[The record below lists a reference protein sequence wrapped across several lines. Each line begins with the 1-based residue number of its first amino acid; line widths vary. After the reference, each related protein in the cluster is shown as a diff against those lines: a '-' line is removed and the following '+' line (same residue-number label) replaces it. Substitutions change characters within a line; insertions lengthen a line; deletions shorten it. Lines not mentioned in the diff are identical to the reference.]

1 MTELELKNKGFKKIS
16 NYFENLKDY
25 YWVDCNGNVFT
36 TNLDRFIIP
45 AKDRD
50 GYLRCTFTTAT
61 GTPRTKV
68 IGVHQLVN
76 TIFNG
81 MAPESIYQP
90 VTDHIDGDRTNNK
103 HTNLRWLSNRANA
116 SFAYRHLGKK
126 TIITDDDVIEI
137 YKKYRNGFTN
147 IYKLAEEYNTTYKYM
162 YGILSGAKRRTVCD
176 LYHVEP
182 PIKPEKMIDAFDVW
196 EIAFKL
202 LSNPSPTQISREL
215 DIPVTKIKHIKDKD
229 AWALYTENF
238 DFINQ
243 TTSIFDESEDIF
255 VTNDL
260 EKIGETEYF
269 VPSDWNDNEVGI
281 SDIL

>member
-103 HTNLRWLSNRANA
+103 YTNLRWLSNRANS

-176 LYHVEP
+176 LYHVKP
-182 PIKPEKMIDAFDVW
+182 PIKPQKMIDEFDVW

-202 LSNPSPTQISREL
+202 LSNPSSTQVSREL
-215 DIPVTKIKHIKDKD
+215 DIPVTKIRHIKDKD
-229 AWALYTENF
+229 AWAPYTEDF

-243 TTSIFDESEDIF
+243 TTTIFDESEDIF

-260 EKIGETEYF
+260 TKIGETEYF

-281 SDIL
+281 SDIF